1 MKETIRCC
9 ISCILPCGAL
19 DVIRV
24 VHADGRVDQ
33 IVGAATASD
42 VMRAHPNHVLR
53 MLPSASSSSSSSSP
67 NAAVTLPPTADLH
80 RGKIYFLV
88 PAPPHSKKAGGS
100 GTRRRRRKK
109 KEAAI
114 DGDVNGEDEKARLL
128 LVNERY
134 LSEIMSERAAPD
146 GRRRGRAAVWRPH
159 LASISEVS
167 SNINSDI

>member
-19 DVIRV
+19 DVVRV

-33 IVGAATASD
+33 IVGAATAAD

-53 MLPSASSSSSSSSP
+53 MLASASSASP

-88 PAPPHSKKAGGS
+88 PAPPPPPPAKKAGGT

-109 KEAAI
+109 KEAALG
-114 DGDVNGEDEKARLL
+114 GDVNGEGEKARLL

-134 LSEIMSERAAPD
+134 LSEIMSERAAPE

-159 LASISEVS
+159 LESISEVS
-167 SNINSDI
+167 